1 MTDQEPSFPKRTSL
15 KEKLASLHPERRK
28 KINEATEAMHEEYR
42 DHEAVQELR
51 EIIDRAQVS
60 GISERS
66 LPEVLEEA
74 RRQAAIL
81 ELQRLITEGI
91 ESGEPTAFDFDAFI
105 KRMHEKVKHNT
116 KSEAVSDEV
125 IEDHKKNDID
135 C

>member
-1 MTDQEPSFPKRTSL
+1 MTDQDPIFPKRTSL
-15 KEKLASLHPERRK
+15 KEKLASLHPGRHN
-28 KINEATEAMHEEYR
+28 KIEDVTEAMYEEYR

-91 ESGEPTAFDFDAFI
+91 ESGEPKPFDFDAFI
-105 KRMHEKVKHNT
+105 KRMHEKAADTAQRETVL
-116 KSEAVSDEV
+116 DELAK
-125 IEDHKKNDID
+125 DAQKNDMGY
-135 C
+135 